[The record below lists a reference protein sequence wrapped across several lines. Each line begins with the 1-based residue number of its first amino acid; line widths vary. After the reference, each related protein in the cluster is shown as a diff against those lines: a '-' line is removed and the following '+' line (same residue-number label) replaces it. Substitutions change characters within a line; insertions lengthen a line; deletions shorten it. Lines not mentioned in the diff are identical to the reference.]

1 MCATFHYKIMI
12 KTLLFP
18 HYFFQARKITRN
30 KSVPGHGY
38 SEKSMTYKRMGWT
51 CSLDMMKMVNHQT
64 GKSTDLTYGSYTFKT
79 GLTDKDFNKN
89 TLKRA
94 R

>member
-1 MCATFHYKIMI
+1 
-12 KTLLFP
+12 
-18 HYFFQARKITRN
+18 
-30 KSVPGHGY
+30 
-38 SEKSMTYKRMGWT
+38 
-51 CSLDMMKMVNHQT
+51 MVNHQT
-64 GKSTDLTYGSYTFKT
+64 GKSTDLSYNSYEFKT